1 MYTILYKKTLKKME
15 NTTLSFSTSSQPDQ
29 KKFSLRRVVS
39 VVRKIGNV
47 AGRVSDIA
55 GKVALVASVI

>member
-1 MYTILYKKTLKKME
+1 ME
-15 NTTLSFSTSSQPDQ
+15 NTLSFSTSSQPDQ
-29 KKFSLRRVVS
+29 KRFSLRKVVS

-47 AGRVSDIA
+47 AGRVSHIA

>member
-1 MYTILYKKTLKKME
+1 ME
-15 NTTLSFSTSSQPDQ
+15 NTLSFSTSSQPDS
-29 KKFSLRRVVS
+29 KKFSLRRVVT

-47 AGRVSDIA
+47 ASTVSRIA